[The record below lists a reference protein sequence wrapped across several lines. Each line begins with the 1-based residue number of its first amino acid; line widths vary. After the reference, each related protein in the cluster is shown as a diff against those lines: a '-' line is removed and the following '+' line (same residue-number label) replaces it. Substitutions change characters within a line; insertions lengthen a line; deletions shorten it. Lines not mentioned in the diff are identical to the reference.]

1 MRQSPEATE
10 LGSLSGLSGPL
21 PHHCPNLF
29 TKPSP
34 LLQTRPSTLHSSG
47 RWVGKAS
54 AILLGAGFGEQ
65 GTVLEVTSRPARNR
79 GDAGRQSGENVN
91 GDSGQHRCRQS
102 PKSRLS
108 HPGQQK
114 PGPHSTTTPCH
125 FRPSTI
131 SRGGWTL
138 FLLAGGGLG
147 KVSEWARE
155 AEGCC
160 LPAWLSLCPV
170 PSPQQPVARGRAL
183 LGSQPVLSSVQG
195 RTKQR
200 GTEWSR
206 GTLHVVA
213 GSSRAGGR
221 ILGRVRLVCTGWAV
235 AAKQPPPRSSRPEAA
250 QPT

>member
-1 MRQSPEATE
+1 M
-10 LGSLSGLSGPL
+10 
-21 PHHCPNLF
+21 
-29 TKPSP
+29 
-34 LLQTRPSTLHSSG
+34 
-47 RWVGKAS
+47 GKAS
-54 AILLGAGFGEQ
+54 AILLGVGFGEQ

-114 PGPHSTTTPCH
+114 PAPHSTATPCH
-125 FRPSTI
+125 LRPSTI

-138 FLLAGGGLG
+138 FLLVGGGLG

-155 AEGCC
+155 AEGGC
-160 LPAWLSLCPV
+160 LSAWLSLCPV
-170 PSPQQPVARGRAL
+170 ASPQQPGACGRAL

-221 ILGRVRLVCTGWAV
+221 ILGRVRLVCAGWAV
-235 AAKQPPPRSSRPEAA
+235 AAKQPPAK
-250 QPT
+250 